1 MCDPPPGSCAAQ
13 DPELYRTYVGLGKP
27 AAARN
32 TDSFVG
38 EMQTKVG
45 TWCSQCRNQRPK
57 NCTKAKKSE
66 KRSTPTAADDEER
79 SSGRKAARRERFT
92 PGSSGSDLG
101 GESHNLR
108 DQSDPWRIHSVR
120 SMEDL
125 SGIPIAVPVAVSMAA
140 PPASPMRQVAAPSA
154 GASGSLSP
162 RAMSDVRGAFRVP
175 QAHPAAQ
182 KTTAPTSQPHSQL
195 LGSAGKTT
203 RRPWHQSS

>member
-1 MCDPPPGSCAAQ
+1 MDYPRIHAPLLFYRGGLQRYLCGWVCVGNAVSQTSSLVPPVCRHCTPPGSCAAQ

-79 SSGRKAARRERFT
+79 SSGRKAAAAAAAAAVVTAAAAVTAALRSCF
-92 PGSSGSDLG
+92 G
-101 GESHNLR
+101 GAR
-108 DQSDPWRIHSVR
+108 CRWGGR
-120 SMEDL
+120 
-125 SGIPIAVPVAVSMAA
+125 
-140 PPASPMRQVAAPSA
+140 
-154 GASGSLSP
+154 
-162 RAMSDVRGAFRVP
+162 
-175 QAHPAAQ
+175 
-182 KTTAPTSQPHSQL
+182 
-195 LGSAGKTT
+195 TT
-203 RRPWHQSS
+203 RRRSSTRTRQRSS